1 MINIYSIVNL
11 LKIYIIKKIIH
22 LSNKKM
28 KALSNINKILI
39 FLSIILSINSIKVHV
54 TGRRSDYCFTKTI
67 FADEDS
73 LKISFIVSSSR
84 KENLDIILKTANGTI
99 LYKQKNLQNGE
110 YQSDVLQSGDYTLC
124 FIPRMQ
130 SEYYITFEIVNSY
143 ELGSSKDLTK
153 DQEIKGMRSGV
164 TELEK
169 LFFEFENNL
178 KFIVDRRNH
187 HHFILKDIVK
197 SIKVI
202 STVKIIIIITLS
214 LFQVFIIKK
223 FFGEDKRQVT
233 IKANSKEFL

>member
-1 MINIYSIVNL
+1 MSF
-11 LKIYIIKKIIH
+11 
-22 LSNKKM
+22 LSNTT
-28 KALSNINKILI
+28 KIFI
-39 FLSIILSINSIKVHV
+39 FLSTILSITSIKVHV
-54 TGRRSDYCFTKTI
+54 TGRRSDYCFTKSIYASEDTI
-67 FADEDS
+67 
-73 LKISFIVSSSR
+73 KMSFIVSSSR
-84 KENLDIILKTANGTI
+84 KENLDIVLKRANGTE
-99 LYKQKNLQNGE
+99 LYRQKNVQNGE
-110 YQSDVLQSGDYTLC
+110 YQTDILEYGDYTLC

-130 SEYYITFEIVNSY
+130 SEYYITFELASTE
-143 ELGSSKDLTK
+143 ELGSLKDLTK
-153 DQEIKGMRSGV
+153 DKEIKGMRSGV

-187 HHFILKDIVK
+187 HHFVLKDIVK

-233 IKANSKEFL
+233 IKASSKEFL

>member
-1 MINIYSIVNL
+1 MSF
-11 LKIYIIKKIIH
+11 
-22 LSNKKM
+22 LSNT
-28 KALSNINKILI
+28 IKIFI
-39 FLSIILSINSIKVHV
+39 FLSIILSITSIKVHV
-54 TGRRSDYCFTKTI
+54 TGRRSEYCFTKSIYASEDTI
-67 FADEDS
+67 
-73 LKISFIVSSSR
+73 KMSFIVSSSR
-84 KENLDIILKTANGTI
+84 KENLDIVLKRANGTE
-99 LYKQKNLQNGE
+99 LYRQKNVQNGE
-110 YQSDVLQSGDYTLC
+110 YQTDILEYGDYTLC

-130 SEYYITFEIVNSY
+130 SEYYITFEILSSY

-153 DQEIKGMRSGV
+153 DKEVKGMIGGV
-164 TELEK
+164 TKLEK

-187 HHFILKDIVK
+187 HHFVLKDIVK

-233 IKANSKEFL
+233 IKASSKEFL